1 MRVVWRNFWLQAN
14 PEPSDPP
21 TAPLSKIAAS
31 RANAQY
37 TIPGTDFAPAM
48 EKQSMPIRV
57 AVPRETTADEC
68 RVALDPIVAERF
80 SKLGCE
86 VLIEAGAGAAA
97 RNTDAAY
104 TTAKVVATSREL
116 LAQADILFKVQP
128 PTEAEID
135 ALREGAV
142 VVSFMQ
148 PHNNAALVAKMRDR
162 NITSFAME
170 LIPRISRAQSMDALS
185 SQAAVAGYKAALMA
199 ASISGRFF
207 PMLTTAA
214 GTIRPSKVLV
224 IGAGVAG
231 LQAIATAKRLGAMVE
246 GYDVRSATKEQV
258 QSLGAKFVDT
268 GVAAEGTG
276 GYAREL
282 TEDEKAKQAEIL
294 AKHIAAADAVI
305 TTASIPGRPSPK
317 IITASV
323 VAQMKS
329 GAVIIDLA
337 AEGGGNC
344 ELTQP
349 GKQIEHNGVIIYG
362 PLNVPSLLPVHASE
376 MYAKNLLN
384 FLSPMI
390 KNGELTLDWN
400 DEVIRDSA
408 LTHAGEIKH
417 APTRALVEG
426 ASS

>member
-1 MRVVWRNFWLQAN
+1 
-14 PEPSDPP
+14 
-21 TAPLSKIAAS
+21 
-31 RANAQY
+31 
-37 TIPGTDFAPAM
+37 
-48 EKQSMPIRV
+48 MPIVV
-57 AVPRETTADEC
+57 AVPKETTADER
-68 RVALDPIVAERF
+68 RVALDPVVAERF
-80 SKLGCE
+80 AKLGCK
-86 VLIEAGAGAAA
+86 VLIETGAGTGAQQP
-97 RNTDAAY
+97 DSAY
-104 TTAKVVATSREL
+104 ASAETVADRRTL
-116 LAQADILFKVQP
+116 LSQADVLFKVQP
-128 PTEAEID
+128 PTADEID
-135 ALREGAV
+135 ALRDGAV
-142 VVSFMQ
+142 IVSFMQ
-148 PHNNAALVAKMRDR
+148 AHKHPELVAKLRDR
-162 NITSFAME
+162 KLTCFAME

-199 ASISGRFF
+199 ASLSGRFF

-231 LQAIATAKRLGAMVE
+231 LQAIATAKRLGAIVE

-268 GVAAEGTG
+268 GVAAEGSG

-282 TEDEKAKQAEIL
+282 TEEERAKQAEVL
-294 AKHIAAADAVI
+294 ARHVAAADAVI
-305 TTASIPGRPSPK
+305 TTAAIPGRPSPR
-317 IITASV
+317 IIPAAV
-323 VAQMKS
+323 VAQMKP

-344 ELTQP
+344 ELTKP
-349 GKQIEHNGVIIYG
+349 GEQIEHNGVIIYG
-362 PLNVPSLLPVHASE
+362 PLNVPSMLPVHASE

-390 KNGELTLDWN
+390 KNGELNLDWN

-426 ASS
+426 A